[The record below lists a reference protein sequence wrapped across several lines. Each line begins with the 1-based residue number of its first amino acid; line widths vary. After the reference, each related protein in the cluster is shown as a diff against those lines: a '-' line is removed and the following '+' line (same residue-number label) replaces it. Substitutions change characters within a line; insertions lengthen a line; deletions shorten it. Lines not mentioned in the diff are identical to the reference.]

1 LQRGSLWAKK
11 EEQDMLSGLIALAPA
26 GGMAM
31 LARAVFGIVI
41 LCMAVPMI
49 HRTWSSLRTR
59 RPESGDSPDLNA
71 LWERYKRGEI
81 SWDEYIQA
89 EVSEKNARR

>member
-1 LQRGSLWAKK
+1 
-11 EEQDMLSGLIALAPA
+11 MLSGLIALAPA

-41 LCMAVPMI
+41 LCMAVPII
-49 HRTWSSLRTR
+49 HRMWSSSRTR
-59 RPESGDSPDLNA
+59 RPESDDSPDLNA

-81 SWDEYIQA
+81 SWDEYTQA
-89 EVSEKNARR
+89 EVSQNSAKR